1 MAKWLNSTL
10 VKTEQQSK
18 TTRRFWL
25 QVADSEPVA
34 FRAGQFVT
42 MDLPIHEKRLKR
54 WRSYS
59 IANPPDGTNVL
70 EFSIVQL
77 EGGLGTTYLFND
89 VKIGDP
95 IKFKQPAGVF
105 TLPNDVSE
113 KDLVFICTG
122 TGVAPFRSMIFDLV
136 NNKKPFKSIHLIFGT
151 RTEDGILYRNEF
163 EKLAKELPN
172 FTYDIALSRDE
183 NWSGTKGYVHPIY
196 QEKYAEIAENKAFY
210 LCGWSNMVDEAVANL
225 EQMGYDKSQIIYELY
240 G

>member
-10 VKTEQQSK
+10 IRTEKQSE

-25 QVADSEPVA
+25 QIADNEA
-34 FRAGQFVT
+34 IDFRAGQFVT

-70 EFSIVQL
+70 EFSIVHL
-77 EGGLGTTYLFND
+77 EGGLGTTYLFED
-89 VKIGDP
+89 VKIGDT

-105 TLPNDVSE
+105 TLPADVSG

-122 TGVAPFRSMIFDLV
+122 TGIAPFRSMIFDLI
-136 NNKKPFKSIHLIFGT
+136 NNQKAFKSIHLIFGT
-151 RTEDGILYRNEF
+151 RTEDGILYREEF

-172 FTYDIALSRDE
+172 FTYDIALSRAT
-183 NWSGTKGYVHPIY
+183 NSSHTKGYVHQIY
-196 QEKYAEIAENKAFY
+196 QKTHHKITENKAFY

-225 EQMGYDKSQIIYELY
+225 EQMGYDKSQIVFELY